1 MLKPANVPLLDIQ
14 QRFVDA
20 LLDAG
25 QAPHALI
32 LLKAESSEQKRV
44 TESRLAFY
52 RGNLTAIW
60 TQALSNAFPVLLQL
74 VGDEFF
80 EQLARAFGKAY
91 PSQSGDLNFF
101 GAELPTFL
109 AQDARVA
116 DYPYFAD
123 VAALE
128 WLVHRA
134 YYAQDAQVL
143 ALPDFLAA
151 VGEGLQEARLQ
162 WNPAAALHSS
172 PWGTVSIW
180 HAHQQSPVDSDAIE
194 LRAASYGLVTR
205 KDWFV
210 HLITLE
216 KADFLALEAL
226 KRGESLGS
234 ALEIALDEN
243 PDFNIPQQLNNWFAA
258 HLFCGIN
265 QN

>member
-1 MLKPANVPLLDIQ
+1 MLKPASVSLLDIQ

-20 LLDAG
+20 LLDPS
-25 QAPHALI
+25 QSPHALS

-44 TESRLAFY
+44 AENRLAFY

-101 GAELPTFL
+101 GAELPAFL
-109 AQDARVA
+109 AQDTRVA

-128 WLVHRA
+128 WQVHRA
-134 YYAQDAQVL
+134 YYAKDVQEL
-143 ALPDFLAA
+143 HLPDFLAV

-172 PWGTVSIW
+172 PWGTVSVW
-180 HAHQQSPVDSDAIE
+180 HAHQQSPVDSDAIA

-205 KDWFV
+205 KEWFV

-216 KADFLALEAL
+216 KADFLALQAL
-226 KRGESLGS
+226 QTGETLGS

-243 PDFNIPQQLNNWFAA
+243 PAFDIPQQLNNWFAA
-258 HLFCGIN
+258 HLFYGIN
-265 QN
+265 KN